1 MASKPKVRLRTKK
14 NPDGSQQYVRGK
26 TRLERGS
33 TASSGVAAADKA
45 VQAMRGDL
53 SEAAFKKRRM
63 LLRAQELLIKT
74 QTEEYKTKP

>member
-1 MASKPKVRLRTKK
+1 
-14 NPDGSQQYVRGK
+14 
-26 TRLERGS
+26 
-33 TASSGVAAADKA
+33 
-45 VQAMRGDL
+45 MRGDL